1 MKQRLM
7 KTYKEPIRILF
18 VCHGNI
24 CRSPM
29 AEFAMKDLARRR
41 GVDELFEIA
50 SAATHTDEIW
60 NGRGSP
66 VYGPARRELARHGI
80 GTKGNELGV
89 SAKRARLLQREDY
102 CRWDYLIGMDFENL
116 YDMRDICGGDPEG
129 KITLL
134 LDHTDHPR
142 AVADPWYTDDFVTA
156 WNDVSEGCEALLEE
170 LLRR

>member
-1 MKQRLM
+1 M

-18 VCHGNI
+18 ICHGNI

-29 AEFAMKDLARRR
+29 AEFAMKDLVRKR
-41 GVDELFEIA
+41 GLEDRFEIA

-66 VYGPARRELARHGI
+66 VYSPARRELARHGI
-80 GTKGNELGV
+80 GTSDNELGV
-89 SAKRARLLQREDY
+89 SRKRARLMSRGDY
-102 CRWDYLIGMDFENL
+102 QLYDYIIGMDLENL
-116 YDMRDICGGDPEG
+116 YDMKDICGGDPDG

-142 AVADPWYTDDFVTA
+142 SIADPWYTDDFRSA

-170 LLRR
+170 ILEDR